1 MCVKVFVAHGNLL
14 SLTTDAS
21 GKEKVSEMDLQEN
34 EPNANTD
41 VWSPHGFMGSCC
53 CGGGS
58 HECNHRRGLEYL
70 SELRLKINKG
80 ENKNRMPRS
89 TYTPFP
95 TLFFCGCAH
104 KLKQTISHAHTHT
117 HHPSPTPPLHTHHTL
132 NHIIHFQLNN
142 ELPFSCVFSALC
154 HEQRSHHR
162 IISYNSSE

>member
-1 MCVKVFVAHGNLL
+1 MAIYCPSPQTPAERKRSVRWICRKTSQMQTLMCGAPMGLWVAAVAAVARMNAITAGASNICL
-14 SLTTDAS
+14 SFAS
-21 GKEKVSEMDLQEN
+21 KSTKEKIKTGCQG
-34 EPNANTD
+34 
-41 VWSPHGFMGSCC
+41 PH
-53 CGGGS
+53 
-58 HECNHRRGLEYL
+58 
-70 SELRLKINKG
+70 
-80 ENKNRMPRS
+80 
-89 TYTPFP
+89 TPFP

-142 ELPFSCVFSALC
+142 ELAFSCVFSALC